1 MARGLTGFMAKKPGY
16 GEMGSQ
22 ATIDSAKNDA
32 NTAMNNA
39 RTSDA
44 VMSGMAKVE
53 SAGHWADAIRAKGA
67 AAGQQ
72 SMVSG
77 ITGGISSLAGG
88 IGKSG
93 GLFGG
98 SGGGS
103 SDFGLDI
110 VNSNPKGYGAFDLG
124 GYDPSTS
131 YF

>member
-1 MARGLTGFMAKKPGY
+1 RIDKLKGRRNKNQMARGLTGFMAKKPGY

-22 ATIDSAKNDA
+22 AAIEGAKDVA

-53 SAGHWADAIRAKGA
+53 AAGHWADATRAKGA

-77 ITGGISSLAGG
+77 ITGGISSFASGLGSSG
-88 IGKSG
+88 I
-93 GLFGG
+93 FGG
-98 SGGGS
+98 GGGGGS
-103 SDFGLDI
+103 SSFGLDI
-110 VNSNPKGYGAFDLG
+110 VKSNPKGY
-124 GYDPSTS
+124 
-131 YF
+131 